1 MVVMIKYFL
10 MTFLIMCGPVSAE
23 SYRLDNLMVENAF
36 AYPTNG
42 KSGAGYLSLI
52 NEGPEDV
59 LIGVTGNFPRV
70 MVHESVIKDGLTTMQ
85 HRMAVKVPARG
96 QLEFEPGSHHVMF
109 MGLAEHWR
117 VGDEIEVT
125 LKFKIA
131 GHLDIKFLVIPRP

>member
-1 MVVMIKYFL
+1 
-10 MTFLIMCGPVSAE
+10 
-23 SYRLDNLMVENAF
+23 
-36 AYPTNG
+36 
-42 KSGAGYLSLI
+42 
-52 NEGPEDV
+52 
-59 LIGVTGNFPRV
+59 
-70 MVHESVIKDGLTTMQ
+70 
-85 HRMAVKVPARG
+85 MAVKVPARG